1 MNAAF
6 CFARFALVA
15 ATLAGTAHAQ
25 VFEYGWVYGRTAGTV
40 VDDILPDGTILATS
54 HEHASA
60 QAADNHLVPGLAQA
74 HHVDFNPAGG
84 FYDVELD
91 VPAGKIH
98 SSIQSPPKVYV
109 QTATDV
115 LNRDGAAS
123 SHVRFQDRITITAP
137 TVGYQQWPIL
147 TLRAHLDGSLTAGT
161 GAPSVASSV
170 DFRSGFGG
178 AGVYDASPGSS
189 YHTFA
194 RTLTIAGATAS
205 YDELLTS
212 TATVQ
217 FTGPGSQVSV
227 LLEGYLTT
235 TAWNGGSAD
244 FQNTATFDLELPPG
258 YTYTAAMGFATAVPE
273 PANNAL
279 VAGITLLALT
289 GWRCSRA
296 GRRAEIVSA

>member
-1 MNAAF
+1 MNAALR
-6 CFARFALVA
+6 FARFALIA
-15 ATLAGTAHAQ
+15 ATLAGPTYAQ
-25 VFEYGWVYGRTAGTV
+25 VFEYGRVYGYTAGTV
-40 VDDILPDGTILATS
+40 VDGILSDGTILSTGYTR
-54 HEHASA
+54 ASSGFSGGEI
-60 QAADNHLVPGLAQA
+60 VPGLAQA
-74 HHVDFNPAGG
+74 HYVDFNPAGG

-98 SSIQSPPKVYV
+98 SSIQSPSKVYV
-109 QTATDV
+109 QTATDF
-115 LNRDGAAS
+115 LNRDGNAW
-123 SHVRFQDRITITAP
+123 SHVSFQDRITITAP

-147 TLRAHLDGSLTAGT
+147 TLHAHLDGSLTAGT
-161 GAPSVASSV
+161 SASV

-178 AGVYDASPGSS
+178 AGVYAASPGSS
-189 YHTFA
+189 YRTFA

-217 FTGPGSQVSV
+217 FAGPGSQVSI

-235 TAWNGGSAD
+235 TAANGGSAD
-244 FQNTATFDLELPPG
+244 FQNTASFTLELPPG

-273 PANNAL
+273 PTNNAL
-279 VAGITLLALT
+279 VAGVVLLGLA

-296 GRRAEIVSA
+296 GRRAEIVSS